1 MSETFSGTVT
11 IVDSQGRQV
20 FHFDSNSALLD
31 IGATGSATGSAT
43 SSATV
48 KTLPDSGGG
57 TWLALPAAL
66 ALMGCGLG
74 ALALVR
80 RSAA

>member
-1 MSETFSGTVT
+1 
-11 IVDSQGRQV
+11 
-20 FHFDSNSALLD
+20 
-31 IGATGSATGSAT
+31 
-43 SSATV
+43 
-48 KTLPDSGGG
+48 
-57 TWLALPAAL
+57 LALPAAL